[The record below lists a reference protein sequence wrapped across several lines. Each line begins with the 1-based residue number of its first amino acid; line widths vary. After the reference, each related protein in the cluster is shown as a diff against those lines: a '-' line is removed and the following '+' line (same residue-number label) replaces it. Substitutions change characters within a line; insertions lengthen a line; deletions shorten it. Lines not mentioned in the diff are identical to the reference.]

1 MNKNT
6 VIGFILIGVI
16 LFGFSW
22 YQSRQYRKQTEI
34 RARADSLAMVQMKE
48 QMRADSIYRA
58 EHPEL
63 YAKSDI

>member
-34 RARADSLAMVQMKE
+34 QARADSLAMVQMKE
-48 QMRADSIYRA
+48 QMREMIDAVI
-58 EHPEL
+58 
-63 YAKSDI
+63 